1 MSDAESDLGGLSCEE
16 EIQESNVRR
25 SSKTDLN
32 SCLGHLLCRFQSL
45 DSDQSGSI
53 THEEMAKHCL
63 DAAQEAAKHPL
74 NVSEQALIVASVQR
88 NFERMDL
95 ENDGFVTKFEWLHAA
110 LLELHPPD
118 AVNAEIITKQIKKR
132 PELVEQLV
140 CRWLEV
146 DEKAVGLVTRK
157 LLRLTFQ
164 NFLSENHLIAAIH
177 ELGTGNMTY
186 AEYVAH
192 VLGLKFSNVTLYYY
206 DLSKRFAS
214 ALSTILLDQ
223 YEEGIWHTSVGVFGK
238 ELYYYGNILSC
249 EPGKSQFG
257 QPTKSLSLGSTLRS
271 LDEVNE
277 ELGQIYFDYRPHSY
291 DAFDHNCNTL
301 SNHLVQFLLGH
312 PMPESVR
319 SMSERLKSS
328 GFVKTLR
335 PVLNR
340 LLGRP
345 KQDGDDRML
354 ELEESVRVNRIKR
367 REESERPL
375 LPKLDSKAESEEEDG
390 DGEPLFTSET
400 AMIRDASDATTSDL
414 VLFHAP
420 GSHAAVV
427 ARVVVEHS
435 DGSAEIVWFDHG
447 GKRQHAT
454 SMLSELEP
462 YRPVLTSISGIREEE
477 PPRLPHSSSTEAC
490 TGDVEAAGY
499 MTCPAG
505 HVLLR
510 SRPGFWTAGISCKSC
525 RQSIPHR
532 QVRMMCHSC
541 KYSVCGSCFLQS
553 RNPSVGQNPA
563 TLSTFEDMDSNLC
576 VRCKEGHRLERFG
589 GGSPDAGACC
599 SQCNAMEI
607 GSTGSFFLTCRRCVF
622 QLCYS
627 CARISLCTLIDEAAF
642 QSLCDDNGIE
652 DTGEAVRRC
661 FAERVQ
667 QKDPRI
673 VLQHLTTR
681 MWWVFWD
688 LFSRLTASKLWK
700 ARLMNHSPLMM
711 ERIEGIIDFLL

>member
-1 MSDAESDLGGLSCEE
+1 MSDESDLGALSEDE
-16 EIQESNVRR
+16 VEAEQRRR
-25 SSKTDLN
+25 SSKIDLN

-45 DSDQSGSI
+45 DSDHSGTISY
-53 THEEMAKHCL
+53 EELAKHCL
-63 DAAQEAAKHPL
+63 EAAQEVAKHPL
-74 NVSEQALIVASVQR
+74 NVAEHSLIIAGVQR
-88 NFERMDL
+88 TFERMDL

-110 LLELHPPD
+110 LLELHPPGK
-118 AVNAEIITKQIKKR
+118 VNTEIITREIKQR

-140 CRWLEV
+140 CCWLEV
-146 DEKAVGLVTRK
+146 DDKAVGLVTRK

-164 NFLSENHLIAAIH
+164 NALSDENHLIAAMH
-177 ELGTGNMTY
+177 EMGTENMTY
-186 AEYVAH
+186 AEYVAC

-214 ALSTILLDQ
+214 ALSTILLNQ

-238 ELYYYGNILSC
+238 ELYFYGSILSC
-249 EPGKSQFG
+249 EPGGSKFG
-257 QPTKSLSLGSTLRS
+257 QPTKSVCLGSTLRN

-277 ELGQIYFDYRPHSY
+277 ELGRIYFDYRPHLY

-301 SNHLVQFLLGH
+301 SNHLIEFLLGR

-345 KQDGDDRML
+345 TVDGEDRL
-354 ELEESVRVNRIKR
+354 VELEESWRVNRIKR
-367 REESERPL
+367 REESL
-375 LPKLDSKAESEEEDG
+375 KSQLPSLPVLSQVSEVDSLNSLNSLED
-390 DGEPLFTSET
+390 EQPLFTSET
-400 AMIRDASDATTSDL
+400 AMMRNAPNSDL
-414 VLFHAP
+414 VLFHPP

-427 ARVVVEHS
+427 ARVVVEQS
-435 DGSAEIVWFDHG
+435 DGSAQIVWFDHG
-447 GKRQHAT
+447 GNRQHAT
-454 SMLSELEP
+454 AVLSTLEP
-462 YRPVLTSISGIREEE
+462 YRPILTGIAGIKEEE
-477 PPRLPHSSSTEAC
+477 PPWLPHTSSTDTC
-490 TGDVEAAGY
+490 IGDVEAAGY

-510 SRPGFWTAGISCKSC
+510 GRPSFWKAGSTCKSC

-532 QVRMMCHSC
+532 QIRMMCHSC
-541 KYSVCGSCFLQS
+541 KYSICGMCFLQS

-563 TLSTFEDMDSNLC
+563 ALSAFEDTDSKMC

-589 GGSPDAGACC
+589 GGSPDAGASC
-599 SQCNAMEI
+599 SRCSGVEI
-607 GSTGSFFLTCRRCVF
+607 GSTGPFFLTCRRCLF

-642 QSLCDDNGIE
+642 QSLCHENGI
-652 DTGEAVRRC
+652 DNTDEAVRRC
-661 FAERVQ
+661 FAERG
-667 QKDPRI
+667 KGLI
-673 VLQHLTTR
+673 
-681 MWWVFWD
+681 W
-688 LFSRLTASKLWK
+688 
-700 ARLMNHSPLMM
+700 
-711 ERIEGIIDFLL
+711 